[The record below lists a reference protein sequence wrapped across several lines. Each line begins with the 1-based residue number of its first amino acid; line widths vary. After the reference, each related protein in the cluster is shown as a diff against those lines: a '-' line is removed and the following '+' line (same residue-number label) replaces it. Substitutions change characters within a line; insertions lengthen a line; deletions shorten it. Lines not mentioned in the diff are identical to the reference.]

1 MCLIK
6 ITKVYKYLKWPFH
19 LHNFVCLW
27 QRQNVF
33 WGWPGFVTSSSDA
46 KVSVF
51 SPMIKLG
58 GRRGS
63 YRDDRGR
70 IVANFG
76 RYISPPQP
84 SLHIT
89 FTAPAFHQHLVKIAR
104 GRDRERRDRRKH
116 KLADL
121 KEFRNLVKC
130 GDGAK
135 IGVELWSWKDTELS

>member
-1 MCLIK
+1 MAVGAHIGM
-6 ITKVYKYLKWPFH
+6 IGV
-19 LHNFVCLW
+19 
-27 QRQNVF
+27 
-33 WGWPGFVTSSSDA
+33 
-46 KVSVF
+46 VSE
-51 SPMIKLG
+51 PIL
-58 GRRGS
+58 
-63 YRDDRGR
+63 
-70 IVANFG
+70 AAT
-76 RYISPPQP
+76 YISPPQP

-135 IGVELWSWKDTELS
+135 IGVKLWSWKDTELS